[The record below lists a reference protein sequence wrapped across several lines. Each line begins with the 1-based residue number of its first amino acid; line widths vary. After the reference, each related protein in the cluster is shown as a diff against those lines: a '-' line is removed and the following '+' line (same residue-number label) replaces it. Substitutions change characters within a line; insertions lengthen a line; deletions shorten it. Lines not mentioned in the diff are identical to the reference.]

1 MEPPTWITC
10 IFNCAPITYFD
21 NPITGFVDRI
31 NTAQIVNKKLSAN
44 LAGESYCHCRVYQRK
59 TVRCGVFICSVA
71 AIRQNTLLNSQH
83 AGREAACRKRSKPLL
98 KFPLIKAGASLYCQ
112 RPFRHQIEVLNNTK
126 HQKKFRYN
134 ISEILSSVMLFNG

>member
-21 NPITGFVDRI
+21 NPITRFVDRI
-31 NTAQIVNKKLSAN
+31 NTAQIVNKKLPAN

-71 AIRQNTLLNSQH
+71 AKADTPKH
-83 AGREAACRKRSKPLL
+83 AFKLHDFITSSMQEEKQAA
-98 KFPLIKAGASLYCQ
+98 
-112 RPFRHQIEVLNNTK
+112 IEV
-126 HQKKFRYN
+126 Y
-134 ISEILSSVMLFNG
+134 VD

>member
-71 AIRQNTLLNSQH
+71 AIRQNTLLNFMISSL
-83 AGREAACRKRSKPLL
+83 AACRKRSKPLL

-126 HQKKFRYN
+126 HQKKFSYN
-134 ISEILSSVMLFNG
+134 ISEILSSMMLFNG